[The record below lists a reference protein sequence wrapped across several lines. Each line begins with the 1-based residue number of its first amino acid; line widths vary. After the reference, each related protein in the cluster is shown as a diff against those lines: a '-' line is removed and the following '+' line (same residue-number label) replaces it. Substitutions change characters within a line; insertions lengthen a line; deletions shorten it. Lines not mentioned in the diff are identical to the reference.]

1 MQKSYAHNTA
11 YPVLVPMSPNVG
23 RTGRLANALHKYKA
37 WEHRHWQGSGPKHQP
52 RAMACYRR
60 TMIQRVVR
68 CEHRTMVRDVVQYC
82 KRRAMVRDVARRSH
96 LVQWRARRAM
106 LLSCDARRIVRQQ
119 HRTRKTPV
127 VRREH
132 RTTCRCV
139 VRARHLTMFDEHRTI
154 TKASY
159 DPPRIVRGG
168 VLL

>member
-68 CEHRTMVRDVVQYC
+68 CEHRTMVWDIARRC
-82 KRRAMVRDVARRSH
+82 KRRTMVRSIARRSH
-96 LVQWRARRAM
+96 RAM
-106 LLSCDARRIVRQQ
+106 ACTSCDA
-119 HRTRKTPV
+119 HV
-127 VRREH
+127 VRRPAHCTTAASHEEDAR
-132 RTTCRCV
+132 RTTRALHDAPLRC
-139 VRARHLTMFDEHRTI
+139 TSE
-154 TKASY
+154 ASY
-159 DPPRIVRGG
+159 DV
-168 VLL
+168 